1 MPRSNPASRLRGGRM
16 KVTITEIVT
25 VLCVVVVLIF
35 VVKEFVIPSVKT
47 LITCNDTV
55 VRGVFK
61 LECIKVK

>member
-1 MPRSNPASRLRGGRM
+1 M

-25 VLCVVVVLIF
+25 VLCIVAVLIF
-35 VVKEFVIPSVKT
+35 AVKQFVIPSVKT

-61 LECIKVK
+61 LECIKVEE